1 MPTNVDHEAEAS
13 MKRRPLEMRRD
24 YEALLAMYRLSWGI
38 NFPGAE
44 LHESAFRSWLSS
56 GALRDEVYVYE
67 LDGQVVGWLWLD
79 LSNQRTGH
87 IVHVQV
93 EKAHWGQGLGRE
105 IVEDAI
111 ALCQEAGRTALTLAV
126 TKANKRAMALYRSLG
141 FAVVEDNAGRQR
153 MRLVMGE
160 V

>member
-1 MPTNVDHEAEAS
+1 
-13 MKRRPLEMRRD
+13 MKRRALGMRRD
-24 YEALLAMYRLSWGI
+24 YETLLAMYRLSWGI

-44 LHESAFRSWLSS
+44 FHEPAFRNWLSS

-93 EKAHWGQGLGRE
+93 EKKRWGQGLGQE

-111 ALCQEAGRTALTLAV
+111 ALCREAGRTALTLAV
-126 TKANKRAMALYRSLG
+126 TKANARAMALYKSLG
-141 FAVVEDNAGRQR
+141 FAVVEDEAGRQR
-153 MRLVMGE
+153 MRLELGKK
-160 V
+160 